1 MNGVVETFTSP
12 DIKYAL
18 VAPLLIVLGG
28 GVLSVLVEAFVSRPH
43 RRMVQLWLVAVVLL
57 AAFVVVVRL
66 AGTNELAA
74 EGTIAVDGPKVTSE
88 RQRKCTP

>member
-57 AAFVVVVRL
+57 AAFVVVSGWPAPTNLLLRGPSQWMAL
-66 AGTNELAA
+66 AC
-74 EGTIAVDGPKVTSE
+74 S
-88 RQRKCTP
+88 